1 MLTFPL
7 LMFCINLNA
16 STNKMTFDPKGLEV
30 KEGGKNVYTRY
41 LRELE
46 IGEGAVLAPRD
57 VAEDIQNK
65 PVLVVN
71 NIAEKISS
79 AEYFKNRDF
88 LTTQYIKNLESSSAP
103 YAAMLAQGQE
113 GPLVEELVTADATVD
128 ALADAF
134 STLGVGASTAATT
147 APATAEANAGEDDL
161 LAMFRNLKIN

>member
-1 MLTFPL
+1 
-7 LMFCINLNA
+7 
-16 STNKMTFDPKGLEV
+16 MTFDPKGLEV
-30 KEGGKNVYTRY
+30 KEGSKNVYTRY

-71 NIAEKISS
+71 NIAEKLSS
-79 AEYFKNRDF
+79 AEYFKNRNF
-88 LTTQYIKNLESSSAP
+88 LTTQFIQNVESSSAP

-113 GPLVEELVTADATVD
+113 GPLVEELVSADATVD

-134 STLGVGASTAATT
+134 SNLGVGTSTAA
-147 APATAEANAGEDDL
+147 PATSAGAKDTGEDDL
-161 LAMFRNLKIN
+161 LAMFKNLKIN